1 MLGPLDLI
9 VPPVVLLTAV
19 ATLPFTLISHLVT
32 GNISDLTSWPKLRHA
47 WFKHFWWWFGPG
59 SKPLFAASVRPLLAQ
74 ASGTVLDIGPASG
87 IWMPEF
93 GEAVKNNPGK
103 IKKIY
108 GIEPN
113 TLFHPQL
120 LSQAKA
126 NGLEG
131 IYEPVAAYA
140 QDLEGKGI
148 EKGSVDTVIT
158 VHVLCSVGDHAET
171 IVKELYE
178 YLKPGGQWLV
188 FEHVASRNAPIK
200 VFQSMCRLGAEVRN
214 LLIKFCRHQQ
224 HCLAYPTRRL
234 CSRPQHGVHYQE
246 CWSVGHCCHWP
257 GPKRWLL

>member
-200 VFQSMCRLGAEVRN
+200 VFQNINNTVWPILLDGCALDHNTESTIRNAGQWDTVAIGPDPKDGYFETLPHTVGRLV
-214 LLIKFCRHQQ
+214 K
-224 HCLAYPTRRL
+224 
-234 CSRPQHGVHYQE
+234 
-246 CWSVGHCCHWP
+246 
-257 GPKRWLL
+257 